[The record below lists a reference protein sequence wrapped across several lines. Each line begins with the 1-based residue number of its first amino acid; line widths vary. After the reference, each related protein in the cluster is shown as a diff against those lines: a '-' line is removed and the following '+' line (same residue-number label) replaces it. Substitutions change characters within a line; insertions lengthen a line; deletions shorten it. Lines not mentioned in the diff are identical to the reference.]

1 MIDETVGLL
10 SSTFSVFH
18 TYSTANSHSLRFK
31 RSVAICQLGV
41 TTWFREAAEDFQSQK
56 RPTPDAIDDALLP
69 DGTPWTE
76 IAAERKLR
84 VCARSRRRRSRELA
98 GREDSPR
105 QEAGLSGLRKTV
117 GSFSAMH
124 PFQCVL
130 RARRCLRRGPLASV
144 SWLLLRTCRAHS
156 SVPSS
161 ACPSPQRQQED
172 GVWKD
177 FSSRLATGPT
187 FQDFL
192 RSASVPPEQPSSSEV
207 EDPPPYLTV
216 DELLGRQRRVYL
228 ETYGCQMN
236 VNDTEIAWSIL
247 QKSGYLRTSNL
258 QEADVILLVTCSIR
272 EKAEQTIWNRL
283 HQLKSLKSKRLRSRV
298 PLRIGILGCMAE
310 RLKEEIL
317 NREKMVD
324 ILAGPDA
331 YRDLPRLLAVAESG
345 QQAANVLLSLDE
357 TYADVMPVQTSPSA
371 TSAFVSIMRGCDNMC
386 SYCIVPFTRGR
397 ERSRPVAS
405 ILEEVR
411 KLSEQGLKEVT
422 LLGQNVNSFRD
433 NSEVQFN
440 NAVSTN
446 LSRGFSTNYK
456 AKQGGLR
463 FAHLLDQVSRI
474 DPEMRIRFT
483 SPHPKDFPDE
493 VLQLIHERDN
503 ICKQIHL
510 PAQSGSSR
518 VLEAMRRGY
527 SREAY
532 VELIHHIR
540 ESIPGVSLSS
550 DFIAG
555 FCGETEEDHLQTVS
569 LLREVQY
576 NIGFLFA
583 YSMRQPSKRS
593 AADLCG
599 RNDGNLKVI
608 FADVEMEDAT
618 DSGLR
623 VRAQPGDYVL
633 VKITSASS
641 QTLKGH
647 VLCKTTLKD
656 STAYC

>member
-1 MIDETVGLL
+1 M
-10 SSTFSVFH
+10 
-18 TYSTANSHSLRFK
+18 
-31 RSVAICQLGV
+31 
-41 TTWFREAAEDFQSQK
+41 
-56 RPTPDAIDDALLP
+56 RPL
-69 DGTPWTE
+69 
-76 IAAERKLR
+76 
-84 VCARSRRRRSRELA
+84 
-98 GREDSPR
+98 
-105 QEAGLSGLRKTV
+105 
-117 GSFSAMH
+117 
-124 PFQCVL
+124 QCVL
-130 RARRCLRRGPLASV
+130 RAQRCLRRGPLASV

-161 ACPSPQRQQED
+161 ACPRPERQQED

-177 FSSRLATGPT
+177 FSSRLASGPT

-192 RSASVPPEQPSSSEV
+192 RSASVPPEKPSSPEV

-216 DELLGRQRRVYL
+216 DELSGRQRKVYL

-247 QKSGYLRTSNL
+247 QKSGYLRTNNL

-272 EKAEQTIWNRL
+272 EKAEQTVWNRL

-298 PLRIGILGCMAE
+298 PLRIGILG
-310 RLKEEIL
+310 IW
-317 NREKMVD
+317 
-324 ILAGPDA
+324 
-331 YRDLPRLLAVAESG
+331 
-345 QQAANVLLSLDE
+345 
-357 TYADVMPVQTSPSA
+357 
-371 TSAFVSIMRGCDNMC
+371 SIMRGCDNMC

-397 ERSRPVAS
+397 ERSRPIAS

-532 VELIHHIR
+532 VELIQHIR

-583 YSMRQPSKRS
+583 YSMRQKTRAYHRLKDDIPEEVKLRRLEELITVFREEATKANKSFVGCTQLVLVEGPSKRS

-608 FADVEMEDAT
+608 FPDVEMEDVT

-647 VLCKTTLKD
+647 VLRKTTLKD
-656 STAYC
+656 STAHC